1 MMTTT
6 ELRVL
11 PEEQTVFL
19 QDGYKAAIRFD
30 MIYKRWFYD
39 LYLGDELVYAGIAL
53 NPDTSPLLNINLV
66 SLGLVDTSNDKEEYE
81 PYNELGSRLA
91 LLEINE

>member
-1 MMTTT
+1 MLVTT

-11 PEEQTVFL
+11 PEEQTIYL
-19 QDGYKAAIRFD
+19 QNGYQAAIRFD

-39 LYLGDELVYAGIAL
+39 LYLGDKLVYAGMAL
-53 NPDTSPLLNINLV
+53 TSDTTPLLNINPI
-66 SLGLVDTSNDKEEYE
+66 SLGLVDTSNDKEDYE

-91 LLEINE
+91 LLEVAE